1 MLNRRVIGRVLE
13 AIITTGKEERKKE
26 RKKENEAR
34 IEYRFCSIYWY
45 NVLEIKINYSNS
57 KKKEKKIN

>member
-13 AIITTGKEERKKE
+13 AIITTGKKE